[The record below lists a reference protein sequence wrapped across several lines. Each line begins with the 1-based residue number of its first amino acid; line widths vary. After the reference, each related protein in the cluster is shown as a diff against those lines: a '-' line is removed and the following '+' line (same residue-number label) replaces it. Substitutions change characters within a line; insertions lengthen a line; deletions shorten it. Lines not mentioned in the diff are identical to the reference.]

1 MPTSM
6 EAQSSSLSQHLVL
19 HFHRMEARLINGVHK
34 EDKVKKAPIS
44 NSVEGESTM
53 SSLLKRKNNLTS
65 VVVAAILAL
74 GAFTTGIS
82 VAHEQTLYE
91 RLGGYDGVSAV
102 VDDFAGKLFSD
113 PVVGARFF
121 GMSDD
126 SREGFRQKNKNL
138 VCKVTG
144 GPCKI
149 ISRSA
154 AKTHGGLGIK
164 ASEFDIV
171 AQHLVD
177 TLNKF
182 EVPEKEHK
190 EFMAIIGTLRPD
202 IVEVEDK

>member
-1 MPTSM
+1 MNAKKT
-6 EAQSSSLSQHLVL
+6 L
-19 HFHRMEARLINGVHK
+19 HPFIVSIALLTFAFALPETGLAK
-34 EDKVKKAPIS
+34 EKV
-44 NSVEGESTM
+44 
-53 SSLLKRKNNLTS
+53 
-65 VVVAAILAL
+65 
-74 GAFTTGIS
+74 
-82 VAHEQTLYE
+82 LYE
-91 RLGGYDGVSAV
+91 RLGGYDAVSAV
-102 VDDFAGKLFSD
+102 VDDFAGKLFID

-138 VCKVTG
+138 VCNVTG

-182 EVPEKEHK
+182 NVPEKEHN
-190 EFMAIIGTLRPD
+190 ELMTIIGTLRPD

>member
-1 MPTSM
+1 M
-6 EAQSSSLSQHLVL
+6 
-19 HFHRMEARLINGVHK
+19 N
-34 EDKVKKAPIS
+34 
-44 NSVEGESTM
+44 
-53 SSLLKRKNNLTS
+53 SLLERKNHVTS
-65 VVVAAILAL
+65 VVVVAILAL
-74 GAFTTGIS
+74 GAFTIGIS
-82 VAHEQTLYE
+82 VAQEKEKTLYE
-91 RLGGYDGVSAV
+91 RLGGYNAISAV
-102 VDDFAGKLFSD
+102 VDDFAEKLFND

-138 VCKVTG
+138 VCNVTG

-149 ISRSA
+149 ISRSTA
-154 AKTHGGLGIK
+154 TTHNGLGIK

-182 EVPEKEHK
+182 KVPEKEHK
-190 EFMAIIGTLRPD
+190 ELMAIIATLRPD